1 MTNAVTDA
9 MALLWLPLAASVLL
23 VGIHAYFGMQV
34 IARGVIFVDLALAQ
48 LAALGA
54 TVAFMLG
61 HATQSGATLAW
72 SLGFTLFAAV
82 LLAATRGLSARIPQ
96 EALIGVIYVVAAA
109 ASFLLVDKAPQG
121 TEHIKQILTG
131 NILTVGMSD
140 ILTIAPLYAFIGTMH
155 WLAAPRLARAAGAWM
170 RDFFFFGTFG
180 VVVTSS
186 VALAGVLLVFSFLII
201 PAAIGLLYADRPA
214 KQLAIGWAAGVV
226 ASLAGLAA
234 SYAWDLPTG
243 ATMVCAF
250 GAALAG
256 AVTLR
261 PLRLGVTATCRT
273 VWRVTRVAFAVCLAA
288 SALWLAL
295 SPHADQP
302 LLDSIESLTPDL
314 RAGYMNANERAV
326 YEDADAYAERYRL
339 QIERLN
345 TTEANS
351 RWQGRALDDFE
362 VRRISSFLQ
371 SYGEMRKGE
380 EFVKREVRSRAR
392 ERARWWLG
400 ATLLLLALLAYPEAV
415 ARIRRLTPART
426 RQAG

>member
-1 MTNAVTDA
+1 MSDAASDA
-9 MALLWLPLAASVLL
+9 MALLWLPLVASILL
-23 VGIHAYFGMQV
+23 VGIHTYFGLQV

-82 LLAATRGLSARIPQ
+82 LLASTRRLSARIPQ

-131 NILTVGMSD
+131 NILTVGMTD
-140 ILTIAPLYAFIGTMH
+140 LLVIAPLYALIGITH
-155 WLAAPRLARAAGAWM
+155 WLAAGRLARGTASPWM

-201 PAAIGLLYADRPA
+201 PAAIGLLYAERPA
-214 KQLAIGWAAGVV
+214 NQLATGWAAGVV

-234 SYAWDLPTG
+234 SYVWDLPTG

-250 GAALAG
+250 GATLAC
-256 AVTLR
+256 AVILR
-261 PLRLGVTATCRT
+261 PLQMGAMPAWKA
-273 VWRVTRVAFAVCLAA
+273 VWRVLRRVLAVCLVA

-295 SPHADQP
+295 SPHGDQP
-302 LLDSIESLTPDL
+302 LLDSIESVTPDL
-314 RAGYMNANERAV
+314 RASYMNANERDI
-326 YEDADAYAERYRL
+326 YEDANATAFR
-339 QIERLN
+339 
-345 TTEANS
+345 
-351 RWQGRALDDFE
+351 
-362 VRRISSFLQ
+362 SS
-371 SYGEMRKGE
+371 G
-380 EFVKREVRSRAR
+380 
-392 ERARWWLG
+392 
-400 ATLLLLALLAYPEAV
+400 
-415 ARIRRLTPART
+415 
-426 RQAG
+426 

>member
-1 MTNAVTDA
+1 MNDAV
-9 MALLWLPLAASVLL
+9 ALLWLPFAASIVL
-23 VGIHAYFGMQV
+23 VGIHAYFGMRV

-48 LAALGA
+48 IAALGA

-61 HATQSGATLAW
+61 HAAQSQATLAW
-72 SLGFTLFAAV
+72 SLGFTLLAAL
-82 LLAATRGLSARIPQ
+82 LLASTRSLSARIPQ

-131 NILTVGMSD
+131 NILTVGPGELLAM
-140 ILTIAPLYAFIGTMH
+140 APLYAGIGFLH
-155 WLAAPRLARAAGAWM
+155 WLTGVRSAGSASGRSGWAW
-170 RDFFFFGTFG
+170 DFFFFATFG

-201 PAAIGLLYADRPA
+201 PAAIGMLYAERPFV
-214 KQLAIGWAAGVV
+214 QLVIGWIAGTA

-250 GAALAG
+250 GIALACAG
-256 AVTLR
+256 ILR
-261 PLRLGVTATCRT
+261 PLRRAPMAKLRAAASALRAT
-273 VWRVTRVAFAVCLAA
+273 FSLCLAA

-295 SPHADQP
+295 SPRADQP
-302 LLDSIESLTPDL
+302 LLDSIESFAPAL
-314 RAGYMNANERAV
+314 RASYLSANERTV
-326 YEDADAYAERYRL
+326 YDEAELYSDRHRR

-345 TTEANS
+345 EMETAS

-380 EFVKREVRSRAR
+380 EFVKREVRARAR
-392 ERARWWLG
+392 ERRRWWL
-400 ATLLLLALLAYPEAV
+400 AAALIVLALLAYPEA
-415 ARIRRLTPART
+415 ALRARRLLRPRAQR
-426 RQAG
+426 

>member
-1 MTNAVTDA
+1 MNDA
-9 MALLWLPLAASVLL
+9 LALLWLPFAASIVL
-23 VGIHAYFGMQV
+23 VGIHAYFGLRV

-48 LAALGA
+48 IAALGA

-61 HATQSGATLAW
+61 HAAQSQATLAW
-72 SLGFTLFAAV
+72 SLGFTLLAAL
-82 LLAATRGLSARIPQ
+82 LLASTRGLSARIPQ

-131 NILTVGMSD
+131 NILTVGPGE
-140 ILTIAPLYAFIGTMH
+140 LLAIAPLYAAIGFLH
-155 WLAAPRLARAAGAWM
+155 WLTRARSAAGTSGRSGWAW
-170 RDFFFFGTFG
+170 DFFFFATFG

-201 PAAIGLLYADRPA
+201 PAAIGVLYADRPFV
-214 KQLAIGWAAGVV
+214 QLVIGWIAGAA

-250 GAALAG
+250 GVALAC
-256 AVTLR
+256 ASVLR
-261 PLRLGVTATCRT
+261 PLRSIAKLRAAASALR
-273 VWRVTRVAFAVCLAA
+273 AILALCLAA
-288 SALWLAL
+288 SGMWLAL
-295 SPHADQP
+295 APRADQP
-302 LLDSIESLTPDL
+302 LLDSIESFAPAL
-314 RAGYMNANERAV
+314 RASYLSDIERATYDEADV
-326 YEDADAYAERYRL
+326 YSDRHRR

-345 TTEANS
+345 AMESAS
-351 RWQGRALDDFE
+351 RWQGRELDDFE

-380 EFVKREVRSRAR
+380 EFVKREVRARAR
-392 ERARWWLG
+392 ERTRWWLC
-400 ATLLLLALLAYPEAV
+400 ATLVLLALLTYPEAV
-415 ARIRRLTPART
+415 LRARRVLLPRAPR
-426 RQAG
+426 

>member
-1 MTNAVTDA
+1 MSDA
-9 MALLWLPLAASVLL
+9 IDLLWLPLAASVLL

-61 HATQSGATLAW
+61 HATQSAATLAW

-82 LLAATRGLSARIPQ
+82 LLASTRRLSARIPQ

-131 NILTVGMSD
+131 NILTVGITD
-140 ILTIAPLYAFIGTMH
+140 LLTIAPLYAFIGVMH
-155 WLAAPRLARAAGAWM
+155 WLAAGRLARGAFFPWI
-170 RDFFFFGTFG
+170 RDLFFFGTFG
-180 VVVTSS
+180 IVVTSS

-214 KQLAIGWAAGVV
+214 KQLAIGWAAGVI

-234 SYAWDLPTG
+234 SYVWDLPTG

-250 GAALAG
+250 GTALAC
-256 AVTLR
+256 AVILR
-261 PLRLGVTATCRT
+261 PLQRGAATARKAA
-273 VWRVTRVAFAVCLAA
+273 WRVLRGASAVCLAA

-295 SPHADQP
+295 APHADHP
-302 LLDSIESLTPDL
+302 LLDSIESFTPDL

-326 YEDADAYAERYRL
+326 YEDADVYAERYRL

-345 TTEANS
+345 AMEAYS

-392 ERARWWLG
+392 ERSRWWLG
-400 ATLLLLALLAYPEAV
+400 ATLILLALLAYPKAI
-415 ARIRRLTPART
+415 ARFRRRMPAGP
-426 RQAG
+426 RQAA

>member
-1 MTNAVTDA
+1 MTDA
-9 MALLWLPLAASVLL
+9 IALLWLPLLASIML
-23 VGIHAYFGMQV
+23 VGIHTYFGMQV
-34 IARGVIFVDLALAQ
+34 LARGVIFVDLALAQ
-48 LAALGA
+48 LAALGG

-61 HATQSGATLAW
+61 HPAQSTGTLAW
-72 SLGFTLFAAV
+72 SLGFTLLAAL
-82 LLAATRGLSARIPQ
+82 LLASTRRLSSRIPQ

-131 NILTVGMSD
+131 NILTVGGGD
-140 ILTIAPLYAFIGTMH
+140 LFTIAPLYAAIAFLH
-155 WLAAPRLARAAGAWM
+155 WLARERLARSASGTSSWLW
-170 RDFFFFGTFG
+170 DFFFFGSFG

-201 PAAIGLLYADRPA
+201 PAAIGLLYADRPVI
-214 KQLAIGWAAGVV
+214 QLVIGWIAGAA

-243 ATMVCAF
+243 ATMVCTF
-250 GAALAG
+250 GLALACAG
-256 AVTLR
+256 ILR
-261 PLRLGVTATCRT
+261 PLRRRSMASLKTAAGVLRG
-273 VWRVTRVAFAVCLAA
+273 VVALCLAA
-288 SALWLAL
+288 SALWLTLAPR
-295 SPHADQP
+295 SDQP
-302 LLDSIESLTPDL
+302 LLDSFESLAPEL
-314 RAGYMNANERAV
+314 RAAYMSASERAV
-326 YEDADAYAERYRL
+326 YDEADVYADRHRL

-345 TTEANS
+345 TIEANS

-392 ERARWWLG
+392 ERSRWWLG
-400 ATLLLLALLAYPEAV
+400 ATLVLLALLTYPEAAV
-415 ARIRRLTPART
+415 RARRTLRVRRQL
-426 RQAG
+426 